1 MDHLIE
7 RHYAQPSRVDA
18 VLAVVD
24 AMHPAGRL
32 RTVDLAPLDQF
43 HAGGLEATRQLAAL
57 AGIGRDQHVLDVGS
71 GVGGPARFL
80 AETHGCS
87 VVGVDLAVEYCRLAE
102 ALTARCGLK
111 DKATFRPADALD
123 LPFADASF
131 GAVWTQHAAMN
142 VADRPRL
149 YREMRRVLRPGGIV
163 ALYDAVAGNGAPFFP
178 MPWAR
183 DASTS
188 FLLSP
193 DALRDVLDQAGL
205 TVVAWRDVTAD
216 ARRWF
221 ASRPRGA
228 LPGLGLHLLM
238 GPEFPEMAAN
248 FGRSILEGRV
258 GLLMAVARKDHV

>member
-7 RHYAQPSRVDA
+7 RHYAQPSRIDA

-24 AMHPAGRL
+24 AMNPAGRL
-32 RTVDLAPLDQF
+32 KTVDLAPLDQF

-57 AGIGRDQHVLDVGS
+57 AGIGSDQHVLDVGS

-87 VVGVDLAVEYCRLAE
+87 VMGIDLAMDYCRLAE

-123 LPFADASF
+123 LPFADGSF
-131 GAVWTQHAAMN
+131 DAVWTQHVAMN
-142 VADRPRL
+142 IADRPRL
-149 YREMRRVLRPGGIV
+149 YREMQRVLRPGGIV
-163 ALYDAVAGNGAPFFP
+163 ALYDAVAGNDAPLFP
-178 MPWAR
+178 VPWAR

-188 FLLSP
+188 FLVSP
-193 DALRDVLDQAGL
+193 GTLRNVLDEADL
-205 TVVAWRDVTAD
+205 TVIAWHDVTED
-216 ARRWF
+216 AKRWF

-238 GPEFPEMAAN
+238 GSEFPAMSAN
-248 FGRSILEGRV
+248 FARNVREGRV
-258 GLLMAVARKDHV
+258 GLLMAVARKDLT

>member
-24 AMHPAGRL
+24 AMNPAGRL

-57 AGIGRDQHVLDVGS
+57 AGIGPDQHVLDVGS

-123 LPFADASF
+123 LPFADESF
-131 GAVWTQHAAMN
+131 DAVWTQHAAMN
-142 VADRPRL
+142 IADRPRL
-149 YREMRRVLRPGGIV
+149 YGEMRRVLRPGGIV

-178 MPWAR
+178 VPWAR
-183 DASTS
+183 DGSTS

-193 DALRDVLDQAGL
+193 DALREVLDQAGL
-205 TVVAWRDVTAD
+205 TVVAWRDVTED
-216 ARRWF
+216 AKRWF

-228 LPGLGLHLLM
+228 LSGLGLHLLM
-238 GPEFPEMAAN
+238 GPEFPTMAVN
-248 FGRSILEGRV
+248 FARSVMEGRV

>member
-24 AMHPAGRL
+24 AMNPAGRL

-57 AGIGRDQHVLDVGS
+57 AGIGPDQHVLDVGS

-123 LPFADASF
+123 LPFADESF
-131 GAVWTQHAAMN
+131 DAVWTQHAAMN
-142 VADRPRL
+142 IADRPRL
-149 YREMRRVLRPGGIV
+149 YGEMRRVLRPGGIV

-178 MPWAR
+178 VPWAR
-183 DASTS
+183 DGSTS

-193 DALRDVLDQAGL
+193 DALREVLDQAGL
-205 TVVAWRDVTAD
+205 TVVAWRDVTED
-216 ARRWF
+216 AKRWF

-238 GPEFPEMAAN
+238 GPEFPTMAVN
-248 FGRSILEGRV
+248 FARSVMEGRV

>member
-1 MDHLIE
+1 MDHLVE

-24 AMHPAGRL
+24 AMNPAGRL

-57 AGIGRDQHVLDVGS
+57 AGIGPDQHVLDVGS

-123 LPFADASF
+123 LPFADESF
-131 GAVWTQHAAMN
+131 DAVWTQHAAMN
-142 VADRPRL
+142 IADRPRL
-149 YREMRRVLRPGGIV
+149 YGEMRRVLRPGGIV

-178 MPWAR
+178 VPWAR
-183 DASTS
+183 DGSTS

-193 DALRDVLDQAGL
+193 DALREVLDQAGL
-205 TVVAWRDVTAD
+205 TVVAWRDVTED
-216 ARRWF
+216 AKRWF

-238 GPEFPEMAAN
+238 GPEFPTMAAN
-248 FGRSILEGRV
+248 FARSVMEGRV